1 MPRRPGPQA
10 PAGPGQA
17 RTALLGA
24 TLVAML
30 LALGLRRREAGAGVA
45 VTPAGARDAG
55 EAGRGREAE
64 GPLQVPAAGWRDVF
78 WRVVHA
84 FSADRVLTEAAA
96 VAFFALL
103 AIFPAIAA
111 LVSLYGLFA
120 DPQAVERQVEALA
133 GILPGGALEVLRGQ
147 MQRVAAGGRTE
158 LGLGFAM
165 SLAVSLWSANQG
177 TKALFT
183 ALNVVYGE
191 EEKRGFI
198 RFTLVTL
205 AVTLGGLVFVLLALG
220 AVVVLP
226 VVLGFLGV
234 PSWVER
240 VLHLARWPILLIAV
254 SLMLAVLYRFGPSR
268 ESARWQWL
276 SWGGTLAATLW
287 LVGSA
292 AFSWYVENFGSYNE
306 TYGSLGAVVGFL
318 VWIWL
323 SAAVVLLGGEVNAEL
338 EHQTARDTTTGPAQ
352 PLGVRGAR
360 MADRVAARD
369 RA

>member
-1 MPRRPGPQA
+1 
-10 PAGPGQA
+10 
-17 RTALLGA
+17 
-24 TLVAML
+24 
-30 LALGLRRREAGAGVA
+30 
-45 VTPAGARDAG
+45 
-55 EAGRGREAE
+55 
-64 GPLQVPAAGWRDVF
+64 VF
-78 WRVVHA
+78 WRVAHA
-84 FSADRVLTEAAA
+84 FSAHRLLTEAAA

-103 AIFPAIAA
+103 AVFPAIAA

-183 ALNVVYGE
+183 ALNVVHGE
-191 EEKRGFI
+191 QEKRGFI
-198 RFTLVTL
+198 RFNLVTL

-220 AVVVLP
+220 AVIVLP

-234 PSWVER
+234 SSWAER
-240 VLHLARWPILLIAV
+240 VLHLARWPILLVAV

-287 LVGSA
+287 LAGSA

-318 VWIWL
+318 AWIWL
-323 SAAVVLLGGEVNAEL
+323 SVAVVLLGGEVNAAL
-338 EHQTARDTTTGPAQ
+338 ERRAARETTTGPAQ
-352 PLGVRGAR
+352 PPGARGGR

-369 RA
+369 RP